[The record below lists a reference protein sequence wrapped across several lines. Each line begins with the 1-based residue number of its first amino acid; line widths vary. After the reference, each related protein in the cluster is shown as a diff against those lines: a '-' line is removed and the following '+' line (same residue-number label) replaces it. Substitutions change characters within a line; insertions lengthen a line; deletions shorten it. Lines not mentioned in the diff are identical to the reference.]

1 MGLGDEVEAVGDSSA
16 LVLVVGVAVTLVF
29 LPFVVLLVYTFRIA
43 TIASGTA
50 DFGPFVPRVD
60 LKE

>member
-1 MGLGDEVEAVGDSSA
+1 MSHGPTIAAVNDPTALA
-16 LVLVVGVAVTLVF
+16 LVVSTVVTLVF

-43 TIASGTA
+43 TIARRTA

-60 LKE
+60 LEG